1 MKIGL
6 IYVGHGQEDEQ
17 SILQNNR
24 GSERYNAFVNSLGW
38 EIDIATHTGYLGGL
52 ERNLTN
58 GTRAAYYC
66 SSTIEMIFHDVTKMP
81 TDTSDP
87 KQLKKVRTI
96 ENFDAISSLFLLY
109 IRNVILV
116 MIMYILFGM
125 NMIEI
130 IVLIQ
135 LVVILV
141 MHKLLLHPYQII
153 YIQFKYTVIPR

>member
-58 GTRAAYYC
+58 GTKAAYYC
-66 SSTIEMIFHDVTKMP
+66 SSSVEMIFHDVTKMP

-87 KQLKKVRTI
+87 KQLKKVKKKRGFHKFVCI
-96 ENFDAISSLFLLY
+96 
-109 IRNVILV
+109 
-116 MIMYILFGM
+116 
-125 NMIEI
+125 
-130 IVLIQ
+130 
-135 LVVILV
+135 
-141 MHKLLLHPYQII
+141 KLLC
-153 YIQFKYTVIPR
+153 F

>member
-1 MKIGL
+1 MSLILTYNRRETMKIGL

-58 GTRAAYYC
+58 GTKAAYYC
-66 SSTIEMIFHDVTKMP
+66 SSSVEMIFHDVTKMP

-87 KQLKKVRTI
+87 KQLKKVKKKNEDFIR
-96 ENFDAISSLFLLY
+96 LY
-109 IRNVILV
+109 ILNCCVSNYRNVILV
-116 MIMYILFGM
+116 MTMSILYGM
-125 NMIEI
+125 SMTETIE
-130 IVLIQ
+130 LIR
-135 LVVILV
+135 LVVTLET
-141 MHKLLLHPYQII
+141 HRSL
-153 YIQFKYTVIPR
+153 